1 MIVRFTAGVR
11 RYVRFGG
18 GAGGFASLARA
29 SSKACLIAG
38 RMALCRASVTAA
50 FSNGLGFSGGLQPYP
65 AVGNN
70 VGWKRHQRQSFFV
83 RIAARLNHVPSDLP
97 SVDACGTARRLA
109 VGSTREFDARR
120 CVGRG
125 CNIGHSDQPER
136 FWLPWEVH
144 TAQRDSR
151 NPARPQLGQSPQAC
165 GWATSGPRYPGK
177 WIVQSCLAIPGAVTA
192 VHFPNTQGGKSRKS
206 RITYYRCKDHLSF
219 LVYRKS
225 GVNIYVKY
233 VMASSNQFTPKL
245 FFVCVRDT

>member
-1 MIVRFTAGVR
+1 MEAT
-11 RYVRFGG
+11 
-18 GAGGFASLARA
+18 S
-29 SSKACLIAG
+29 
-38 RMALCRASVTAA
+38 AA
-50 FSNGLGFSGGLQPYP
+50 I
-65 AVGNN
+65 
-70 VGWKRHQRQSFFV
+70 FFV

-245 FFVCVRDT
+245 FLCAYVIRDLREITAGIRPDAKPRPFWFSSLLFRAALSSTVPAPPSFQQPNRRTCYRQIPAAEFPRL